1 VSFYQTYRPKKI
13 SELDLESVRDV
24 LLSTLVS
31 GKISHA
37 YLFVGPR
44 GSGKTSTARIL
55 AQIVNCEKNQGKTE
69 KFSEPC
75 GECETC
81 QVIGRGN
88 CVDVIEIDAASN
100 GLVDDIRDLREKV
113 RLSPVQLKKKIYII
127 DEVHMVSTAGF
138 NALLKTL
145 EEPPAHALF
154 ILCTTESQKVPETI
168 VSRCARVNFTKATI
182 DEVIGSLLKAVKGE
196 KLDIE
201 KDILQQIA
209 EATDGSFREGHKMLE
224 QLSTFGNKIDE
235 DVLAKVLG
243 VVSKHSVKKLM
254 EAVAVPDT
262 DGVTKM
268 FEKME
273 KAGVKAPIL
282 VTSLL
287 SEAKLI
293 METKIRA
300 GENPELYLKIIDGLI
315 TAADRIKIS
324 PLPLL
329 PIEIALLTVIL
340 SEKGGGPRP
349 KVHSPARDASG
360 ITDAGESAHGKAI
373 QKDSIVKLSS
383 ETPIKREEVEGASNK
398 TVQDN
403 SGEFVNIE
411 SVRTEWTSF
420 LDSMA
425 ESNGSLAGMLRLVS
439 PVDVQGKSLTIS
451 VTSRFQQDML
461 EREVKRK
468 LIEEQMSKVWG
479 PMTFKCV
486 LVDKVMRTDPSQE
499 DENLT
504 TPKDEIISGGGTVMS
519 AAEKIFGS

>member
-1 VSFYQTYRPKKI
+1 MSFYQTYRPKKI
-13 SELDLESVRDV
+13 ADLDLESVRDV
-24 LLSTLVS
+24 LLSTLSS

-55 AQIVNCEKNQGKTE
+55 AQIVNCEKNQDKTE
-69 KFSEPC
+69 TLGEPC
-75 GECETC
+75 GDCDAC
-81 QVIGRGN
+81 RMIGSGSS
-88 CVDVIEIDAASN
+88 VDVIEIDAASN
-100 GLVDDIRDLREKV
+100 GLVDDIRDLRDKV

-168 VSRCARVNFTKATI
+168 ASRCARVNFSKATV
-182 DEVIGSLLKAVKGE
+182 DEVICSLLKAVNGE
-196 KLDIE
+196 KLDVNSE
-201 KDILQQIA
+201 VLRQIA

-224 QLSTFGNKIDE
+224 QLSSFGNKIDE
-235 DVLAKVLG
+235 GVLTKVLG
-243 VVSKHSVKKLM
+243 VVSKLSVKKLL
-254 EAVAVPDT
+254 EAVSVLDT
-262 DGVTKM
+262 DEVIKI
-268 FEKME
+268 FENME
-273 KAGVKAPIL
+273 KTGVKAAIL
-282 VTSLL
+282 VSSLL
-287 SEAKLI
+287 LEAKLI
-293 METKIRA
+293 METEIRA

-315 TAADRIKIS
+315 LAADRIKIS

-329 PIEIALLTVIL
+329 PIEIALLTVALGDKEGGSHPKAETL
-340 SEKGGGPRP
+340 S
-349 KVHSPARDASG
+349 
-360 ITDAGESAHGKAI
+360 TTGKHVQEGNI
-373 QKDSIVKLSS
+373 QKDSMVMLSS
-383 ETPIKREEVEGASNK
+383 ETLIKRQETEDVSMK

-403 SGEFVNIE
+403 SNELVNLE
-411 SVRTEWTSF
+411 SVKTRWTSF

-425 ESNGSLAGMLRLVS
+425 ESNGSLGGMLRLVS

-468 LIEEQMSKVWG
+468 LIEEQMAKVWG
-479 PMTFKCV
+479 PMTFKCI
-486 LVDKVMRTDPSQE
+486 LVDKVVRTDPIQE

-504 TPKDEIISGGGTVMS
+504 IPKEDVVAGGTVLS
-519 AAEKIFGS
+519 AAEKIFGN